1 MWSRFLRIVSECD
14 RFVEILH
21 HQRWRPN
28 LRFHFRQKLLV
39 ILHYSKS
46 FKWMRS
52 NQNTWKMYKI
62 IQEFLKRFCGW
73 VKPHSSESSVRN
85 CSRLGRLGD
94 WEYVSLVL
102 NTLHNTSIL
111 DGACQHSWRG
121 RCGYKVILCCE
132 SSVTVQRSGGGHTSE
147 GIILTFLKVYKP
159 SLKLSKHKQR
169 KRVLTTV
176 EITSHVEVVMWETL
190 ISTRSLHEAIFKYQK
205 NYPKFRVF
213 FT

>member
-1 MWSRFLRIVSECD
+1 
-14 RFVEILH
+14 
-21 HQRWRPN
+21 
-28 LRFHFRQKLLV
+28 
-39 ILHYSKS
+39 
-46 FKWMRS
+46 
-52 NQNTWKMYKI
+52 MYKI

-73 VKPHSSESSVRN
+73 AKPHSSESSVRN

-102 NTLHNTSIL
+102 NTMHNTSIL

-176 EITSHVEVVMWETL
+176 EITSHAEVVMWETL